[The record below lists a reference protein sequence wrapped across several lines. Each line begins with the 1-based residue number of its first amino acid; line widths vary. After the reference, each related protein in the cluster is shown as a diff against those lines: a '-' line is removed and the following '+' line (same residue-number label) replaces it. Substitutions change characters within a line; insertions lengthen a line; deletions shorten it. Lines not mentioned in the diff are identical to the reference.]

1 VTDDPDVLSGQVFA
15 VAGSSR
21 GIGAALVVR
30 LAELGA
36 AVVVNGRDRYVVE
49 ATVEAIRSPGGR
61 AEPVVGSASDA
72 AVAHAL
78 VRTAVESFGRLDG
91 VANCAGIAEPPG
103 SSVLS
108 MDSADPPRRWGSS
121 AGRRIR
127 PPRPGSRASRWPRP
141 QISGISGCG

>member
-1 VTDDPDVLSGQVFA
+1 MLSGQVFA

-49 ATVEAIRSPGGR
+49 ETVATVRSAGGR
-61 AEPVVGSASDA
+61 AEPGVGSAAVA

-78 VRTAVESFGRLDG
+78 VRTAVDG
-91 VANCAGIAEPPG
+91 
-103 SSVLS
+103 
-108 MDSADPPRRWGSS
+108 
-121 AGRRIR
+121 
-127 PPRPGSRASRWPRP
+127 
-141 QISGISGCG
+141 